1 MLCSIVIVITLK
13 VNFTVIHCKKRKKT
27 AGTVKLC
34 KKLAIY
40 RNETVKHEIFFMHS
54 KFFGK
59 FLSFMAAFK
68 ISPFSRSNI

>member
-1 MLCSIVIVITLK
+1 MEKISNIENWNSQTYE
-13 VNFTVIHCKKRKKT
+13 F
-27 AGTVKLC
+27 
-34 KKLAIY
+34 
-40 RNETVKHEIFFMHS
+40 FFMHS